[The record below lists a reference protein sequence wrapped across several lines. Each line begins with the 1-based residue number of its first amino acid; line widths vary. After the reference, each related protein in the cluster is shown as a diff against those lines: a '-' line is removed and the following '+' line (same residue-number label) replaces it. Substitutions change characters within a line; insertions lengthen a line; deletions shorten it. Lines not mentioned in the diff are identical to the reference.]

1 MDPELSAPARWP
13 ERITGT
19 GTRIGAK
26 DPHEGLRAKENAME
40 PSAGGMQVVNGQ
52 GRTIRGGRS
61 PRPRITAGA
70 RPGRSARW
78 RLGAG
83 LVAAAGLVTLSAC
96 ASSSS
101 SGSTPSSGSTSSA
114 ASTATAAATA
124 PAASSSG
131 STATGSVLKIMIEG
145 AISGPVYAL
154 PEMVTGAQAGVDRV
168 NSEGGVEGH
177 KLQLVTCDDQGN
189 PNNDAACGRTAVSDG
204 VVAVVGGLSVYDT
217 EFIPSLQAANIPY
230 IGSSDIV
237 PDDHTSPVSF
247 PINAAIVDYH
257 GTAAQLARRG
267 CKQAAVVA
275 PDQPGVAA
283 GVEAIK
289 DGFLQSGGKSATSY
303 EVPPTE
309 SDFTSLVATAQ
320 AGGAQCFALTTGP
333 QQTAEMLLAIKKSGH
348 ILPVDVNI
356 TAIVPSLDTPVGF
369 PAGDL
374 TSNGTYYLPNA
385 GATGTTAT
393 MLAQFVSDMAATHA
407 SGPAAS
413 VDALAENAYN
423 SVLIFKDVAGTLPDI
438 TPLNVLKAMQHYTAN
453 TGLTAPITFSG
464 SGPFAG

>member
-1 MDPELSAPARWP
+1 
-13 ERITGT
+13 
-19 GTRIGAK
+19 
-26 DPHEGLRAKENAME
+26 ME
-40 PSAGGMQVVNGQ
+40 PSAGGMHVGNGQ
-52 GRTIRGGRS
+52 GRTSRDGRS
-61 PRPRITAGA
+61 PRTPITTGTG
-70 RPGRSARW
+70 PGRSARW
-78 RLGAG
+78 RLGIG
-83 LVAAAGLVTLSAC
+83 IVAAAGLVTLAAC
-96 ASSSS
+96 SSASSGNS
-101 SGSTPSSGSTSSA
+101 PSSGTSPSDGA
-114 ASTATAAATA
+114 ASASATGSAVASATAT
-124 PAASSSG
+124 G
-131 STATGSVLKIMIEG
+131 STATGSPLKIMIEG

-154 PEMVTGAQAGVDRV
+154 PEMVTGAQAGVNRV

-177 KLQLVTCDDQGN
+177 KLELVSCDDQGN
-189 PNNDAACGRTAVSDG
+189 PNNDAACGREAVADG

-217 EFIPSLQAANIPY
+217 EFIPALQAANIPY

-247 PINAAIVDYH
+247 PINAAVVDYH

-283 GVEAIK
+283 GVAAIK
-289 DGFLQSGGKSATSY
+289 DGFLKSGGQSATSY

-348 ILPVDVNI
+348 ILPVDANI

-385 GATGTTAT
+385 GATGNTAT
-393 MLAQFVSDMAATHA
+393 VLAQFVADMAATHA

-423 SVLIFKDVAGTLPDI
+423 SVLIFKDVAGTLSDI
-438 TPLNVLKAMQHYTAN
+438 TAANVLKATQHFTAN
-453 TGLTAPITFSG
+453 TGLTAPIDFSG
-464 SGPFAG
+464 SGPFAGYPQDHATTEITYAWTGSALQLSGSPIQVG